1 MHVRL
6 MISGG
11 LIYSGGFA
19 HPLVLDT
26 ERLSDSEAEQ
36 LRRLIDDAH
45 FWKLPAKD
53 PSAPPRPDTRSYDL
67 TIEEHG
73 RSQSVRLIDP
83 VEEPHLHA
91 LLEFIKT
98 RTGAPS

>member
-11 LIYSGGFA
+11 LVYSVGIA
-19 HPLVLDT
+19 HPLTLNT
-26 ERLSDSEAEQ
+26 ESLSSTDEAQ
-36 LRRLIDDAH
+36 LRRLLADAH
-45 FWKLPAKD
+45 FWKLPPKD
-53 PSAPPRPDTRSYDL
+53 PATPPPVDIRSYDL
-67 TIEEHG
+67 TVEESG
-73 RSQSVRLIDP
+73 KTQSVRLIDP

-91 LLEFIKT
+91 LLEFIKE

>member
-11 LIYSGGFA
+11 LVYSGGIA

-26 ERLSDSEAEQ
+26 ERLSEPDAER
-36 LRRLIDDAH
+36 LRELVDDAH

-53 PSAPPRPDTRSYDL
+53 PAAMPRPDTRSYDL
-67 TIEEHG
+67 TIEDRG
-73 RSQSVRLIDP
+73 KTQSVRLIDP
-83 VEEPHLHA
+83 VEEPRLHA
-91 LLEFIKT
+91 LLEFVKQ

>member
-11 LIYSGGFA
+11 LVYSAGIA

-26 ERLSDSEAEQ
+26 ERLPDFEAER
-36 LRRLIDDAH
+36 LRALVNDAH
-45 FWKLPAKD
+45 FFQLPPKD
-53 PSAPPRPDTRSYDL
+53 PALPPRPDTRSYDL
-67 TIEEHG
+67 TIEDRG
-73 RSQSVRLIDP
+73 KTQSVRLIDP

-91 LLEFIKT
+91 LLEFIKQ

>member
-11 LIYSGGFA
+11 LVYTAGIA
-19 HPLVLDT
+19 HPLTLDSGK
-26 ERLSDSEAEQ
+26 LSTSEEDL
-36 LRRLIDDAH
+36 LRRLLAEAH

-53 PSAPPRPDTRSYDL
+53 PAAAPPVDIRSYDL
-67 TIEEHG
+67 TVEDSG
-73 RSQSVRLIDP
+73 KTQSVRLIDP

-91 LLEFIKT
+91 LLEFIKQ

>member
-11 LIYSGGFA
+11 LVYSAGLA
-19 HPLVLDT
+19 HPLTLES
-26 ERLSDSEAEQ
+26 ERLPPSEEQ
-36 LRRLIDDAH
+36 TLRRLLADAH
-45 FWKLPAKD
+45 FWKLPPKD
-53 PSAPPRPDTRSYDL
+53 PAAAPPLGTLSYDL
-67 TIEEHG
+67 TVEESG
-73 RSQSVRLIDP
+73 KTQSVRLIDP

-91 LLEFIKT
+91 LLEFIKD

>member
-11 LIYSGGFA
+11 LVYSAGVA
-19 HPLVLDT
+19 HPLTLNT
-26 ERLSDSEAEQ
+26 ESLSTTDEAQ
-36 LRRLIDDAH
+36 LRQLLAEAH
-45 FWKLPAKD
+45 FWKLPPKD
-53 PSAPPRPDTRSYDL
+53 PAAAPPVDIRSYDL
-67 TIEEHG
+67 TVEESG
-73 RSQSVRLIDP
+73 KTQSVRLIDP

-91 LLEFIKT
+91 LLEFIKQ